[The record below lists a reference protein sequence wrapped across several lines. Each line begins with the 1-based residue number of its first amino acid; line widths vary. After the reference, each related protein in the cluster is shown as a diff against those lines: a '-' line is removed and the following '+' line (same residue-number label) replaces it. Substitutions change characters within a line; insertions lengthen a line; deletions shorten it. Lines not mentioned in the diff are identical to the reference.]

1 MLSFGQHLRDNIY
14 CTFYYWIQ
22 LTFLLTSKFYFM
34 KAKQLLAMAALFSAA
49 TVMAE
54 AVVPSFEVQQD
65 GSFIYEMGERGTIAY
80 ADYNND
86 GYMDCLM
93 FRNGADPMLWK
104 NNGDKTFTNVIE
116 EQEDLLYAK
125 VFGAAAMW
133 YDYDNDGNLDLIV
146 TGCMT
151 QGDASTAVLYT
162 YHNNGAEE
170 NYYLEEIFEL
180 EEDVFFSYARESE
193 DHSQIIMFPADFNND
208 GYTDV
213 LFCGGYSV
221 GQESSRIATIWVN
234 DKNGSFTKNNNPEF
248 LLTNGGGCFVAD
260 LNNDGLMDISTTGW
274 DAEVGDSNT
283 ATVYINKGDL
293 TFEAIRGFG
302 HGSNSGIMFPI
313 DYDNNG
319 VMDLIETGRNCNL
332 DSWGGRALLY
342 VNDGTGKNWT
352 EYDETTTNLVGRES
366 KLGFADINNDGYTDY
381 ASSGWAGPIGIYLGN
396 GDKTFVDAT
405 EALPARAWCRG
416 GDLTL
421 VDVNN
426 DGLMEL
432 HVYGYRDGG
441 QNEGPTLEDGSENPE
456 WPFVDEPTWPNY
468 LSFVTGVAANQA
480 PAAPTN
486 VVATQNGNDVV
497 LTWTAPADD
506 TTPSAAL
513 RYNVYAKNIATG
525 AVYCMTPAD
534 LATGFLKVNR
544 VQALLNTTTYT
555 FKGLNAEEY
564 EFGVQAVDN
573 GVRGG
578 LFATANGD
586 NAVESVKSETVAAYA
601 LNGVINIM
609 NGGVEAAAYTV
620 YAVNGAQV
628 AAGTVAAAAQVE
640 VALNAGIY
648 VVEVVA
654 ADGVAVVKVVL

>member
-1 MLSFGQHLRDNIY
+1 
-14 CTFYYWIQ
+14 
-22 LTFLLTSKFYFM
+22 M
-34 KAKQLLAMAALFSAA
+34 KAKQLLAVAALFSAA
-49 TVMAE
+49 SVMAE
-54 AVVPSFEVQQD
+54 AVVPSFDVHQD
-65 GSFIYEMGERGTIAY
+65 GSFIYEMGERGQAVY
-80 ADYNND
+80 GDWNND
-86 GYMDCLM
+86 GYVDCLM
-93 FRNGADPMLWK
+93 YRNGADPMLWK
-104 NNGDKTFTNVIE
+104 NNGDGTFTNVIE
-116 EQEDLLYAK
+116 EQDDLLFAK
-125 VFGAAAMW
+125 VYGAAAMW
-133 YDYDNDGNLDLIV
+133 LDYNNDGNLDLIV

-151 QGDASTAVLYT
+151 QGDASTAVLYA
-162 YHNNGAEE
+162 YSNEGAEN
-170 NYYLEEIFEL
+170 NYYLAEEYEL

-208 GYTDV
+208 GWTDI

-234 DKNGSFTKNNNPEF
+234 DQNGSFTRNTNTEF
-248 LLTNGGGCFVAD
+248 FYTNGGGCWVAD

-302 HGSNSGIMFPI
+302 HGSNSGILFPI
-313 DYDNNG
+313 DYNNDG

-352 EYDETTTNLVGRES
+352 EVDETVTWLAGRES
-366 KLGFADINNDGYTDY
+366 KLAFADINNDGLTDF
-381 ASSGWAGPIGIYLGN
+381 ASSGWPGPVGIYLSN
-396 GDKTFVDAT
+396 GDQTFVDAT

-416 GDLTL
+416 GDLNL

-426 DGLMEL
+426 DGLMEIHL
-432 HVYGYRDGG
+432 YGYRDGG
-441 QNEGPTLEDGSENPE
+441 QNEGPTLEDGETPNPE

-468 LSFVTGVAANQA
+468 LSSVTGVAANQA
-480 PAAPTN
+480 PAVPTGFT
-486 VVATQNGNDVV
+486 ATQNGSDVV
-497 LTWTAPADD
+497 LAWTAPADD
-506 TTPSAAL
+506 TTPSTAL
-513 RYNVYAKNIATG
+513 RYNVYAKNKATG

-555 FKGLNAEEY
+555 FKGMSVEDY

-578 LFATANGD
+578 LFANSNGD
-586 NAVESVKSETVAAYA
+586 NAVESVKSATVAAYA
-601 LNGVINIM
+601 LNGAINIM
-609 NGGVEAAAYTV
+609 NGGVEAAAYNV

-648 VVEVVA
+648 VVEVIA